1 MNPSGLKFV
10 SLPSSGQKSEQVPRL
25 GIFDGRRQL
34 VVQIGLVAC
43 CGAAGLLLGGVES
56 ALSALAG
63 GAAAVA
69 GTLAFLGM
77 LRWRKDPAPTAWQA
91 LRALVMAE
99 SAKWAVSLIGLAS
112 LLSGNAGVDAVSA
125 APGAAVIGFCV
136 AWAAPLLALV
146 KRN

>member
-1 MNPSGLKFV
+1 MP
-10 SLPSSGQKSEQVPRL
+10 PPA
-25 GIFDGRRQL
+25 IFDGRRQL
-34 VVQIGLVAC
+34 VVQVGLVAC
-43 CGAAGLLLGGVES
+43 CGAASFLLGGVES

-63 GAAAVA
+63 GATALA

-77 LRWRKDPAPTAWQA
+77 LRWRKDPAPTPWQA

-99 SAKWAVSLIGLAS
+99 AAKWAVSLIGLAS